1 MADEKRASGSCL
13 CGGVRYAVNGPIQ
26 GVTACH
32 CSQCAKTTGHYFAA
46 VTCAMEDFSLEAQE
60 PLRWYRSSPE
70 AERGFCS
77 RCGSTLF
84 WRKVE
89 GGKTMAMTAGTLDRP
104 TGLRMKYHIF
114 CDSRSDYYDIT
125 DGLTQYREMSGLGE

>member
-13 CGGVRYAVNGPIQ
+13 CGSVRYAVNGSIQ

-60 PLRWYRSSPE
+60 PLRWYRSSPQ

-77 RCGSTLF
+77 RCGGNLF
-84 WRKVE
+84 WRH
-89 GGKTMAMTAGTLDRP
+89 TAPGTDHTVLAAGSVDPP
-104 TGLRMKYHIF
+104 THIRLTRHIF
-114 CDSRSDYYDIT
+114 AAGKSDYYDIT
-125 DGLTQYREMSGLGE
+125 DGLPQFAEWPK